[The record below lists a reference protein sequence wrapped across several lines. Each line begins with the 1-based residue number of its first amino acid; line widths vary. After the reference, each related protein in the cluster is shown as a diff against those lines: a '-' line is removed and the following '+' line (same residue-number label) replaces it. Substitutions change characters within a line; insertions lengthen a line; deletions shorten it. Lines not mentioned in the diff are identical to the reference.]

1 MVELWDLLD
10 EHRQPLAIKHRRG
23 KSLPKNVYHQTVFIW
38 TVSTDGLFL
47 ITKRSLQ
54 KPWGGYWENTGG
66 SVLAGEDRELGAIRE
81 LYEETGIKV
90 EKKDL
95 IIIKE
100 EKGRTAFEDT
110 FLIIVDKKNHKIVLQ
125 KSETIDYKWITYQ
138 ELNDMI
144 KTKQF
149 AEPVIRRFMRYQD
162 DLISVLKDRGV
173 FSG

>member
-1 MVELWDLLD
+1 M
-10 EHRQPLAIKHRRG
+10 
-23 KSLPKNVYHQTVFIW
+23 
-38 TVSTDGLFL
+38 
-47 ITKRSLQ
+47 
-54 KPWGGYWENTGG
+54 
-66 SVLAGEDRELGAIRE
+66 
-81 LYEETGIKV
+81 YEETGIKV